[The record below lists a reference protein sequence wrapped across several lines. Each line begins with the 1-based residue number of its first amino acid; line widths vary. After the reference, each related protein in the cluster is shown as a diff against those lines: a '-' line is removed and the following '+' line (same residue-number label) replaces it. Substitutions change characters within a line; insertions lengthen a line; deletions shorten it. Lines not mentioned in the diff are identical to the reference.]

1 MKKIL
6 ALVLTVVMMAA
17 LAVAALA
24 DSMNPTGHTPD
35 GTTVTVKKVDA
46 SALKKDGVIS
56 SGEYEKADIDV
67 GEDTTFLHS
76 VYWSSG
82 DLDPALAMLAT
93 MEYYFSWSDGQI
105 NVAVRAQPKDIH
117 QVIDVETGD
126 YPEDWFCKNT
136 AFTISSDTQQTR
148 AKGTVCNFYFAVA
161 KRTDTGAYQVGY
173 YGADQRGN
181 SDSYIP
187 QAGTDF
193 VIAYDGSYVILEWS
207 IPFSEIANGGSAGAG
222 DSVYLSI
229 GAESGAGETK
239 DADSCYAVSL
249 GDFTYGV
256 SQRAAV
262 NHAAFLLS
270 DEVIAA
276 SGDTPITPSN
286 GGNGGNGG
294 NGAADLDPEKYEVRT
309 DENGNQIIIDKATG
323 QQVDPSSVKPAKTGD
338 PMVIMAAVAAVSA
351 AGAFIVRKKR
361 H

>member
-1 MKKIL
+1 MKKTLALIL
-6 ALVLTVVMMAA
+6 AIVMTAA
-17 LAVAALA
+17 LAVTALA
-24 DSMNPTGHTPD
+24 DSINPEGHTPE
-35 GTTVTVKKVDA
+35 GTTVTVKKADA
-46 SALKKDGVIS
+46 SLVQKDGIIS
-56 SGEYEKADIDV
+56 EGEYEKADIDV
-67 GEDTTFLHS
+67 NENTTILHS
-76 VYWSSG
+76 VFWSSG
-82 DLDPALAMLAT
+82 DLDTALAMLPT

-105 NVAVRAQPKDIH
+105 NVAVRTQPKDIH

-136 AFTISSDTQQTR
+136 AFTISSDVKQTR
-148 AKGTVCNFYFAVA
+148 DKHAVCNFYFAVA

-193 VIAYDGSYVILEWS
+193 VINYDGSYVILEWS
-207 IPFSEIANGGSAGAG
+207 IPFSEIAEGGAAGAG

-229 GAESGAGETK
+229 GAESGAGDTR

-256 SQRAAV
+256 SQKAAT

-270 DEVIAA
+270 DEAIPAPA
-276 SGDTPITPSN
+276 NPTPITPEPPVTPVNPDNPNPTPANPDNPTPADPGNSGTTPSN

-294 NGAADLDPEKYEVRT
+294 TAPR
-309 DENGNQIIIDKATG
+309 
-323 QQVDPSSVKPAKTGD
+323 TGD
-338 PMVIMAAVAAVSA
+338 PMIIMAAVAAVSA